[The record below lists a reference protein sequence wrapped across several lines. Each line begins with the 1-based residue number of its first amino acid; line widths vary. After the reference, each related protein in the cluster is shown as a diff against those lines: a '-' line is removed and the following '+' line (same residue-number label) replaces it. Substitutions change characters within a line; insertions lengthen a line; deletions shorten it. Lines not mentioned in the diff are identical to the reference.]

1 MLDGY
6 PDRTL
11 EGHRILDV
19 EPVEAHLAAPTVP
32 AAQGDAVVG
41 SRVLLLGAPG
51 GVEVV
56 LGAVQRRRPPRAVDE
71 YHVTDALG
79 ITSDELKQR
88 AKSLK
93 GATMPNG
100 QKYEDWL
107 KSKGRGEDGENN
119 GPS

>member
-56 LGAVQRRRPPRAVDE
+56 LGAVQRWWPPRAVDE

>member
-1 MLDGY
+1 
-6 PDRTL
+6 
-11 EGHRILDV
+11 V
-19 EPVEAHLAAPTVP
+19 EPVEAHLAAPAVP
-32 AAQGDAVVG
+32 AQGDAVVG

-93 GATMPNG
+93 GATMPNA
-100 QKYEDWL
+100 QKYGDWL
-107 KSKGRGEDGENN
+107 KSKDRGEDGENN
-119 GPS
+119 SPS